1 MARASSANGSEEA
14 WGTLRAPQQQS
25 PAASSLEGAIWRR
38 AGTQTRALDAILY
51 HPQQSHLLR
60 ELCPGVN
67 NQPYLCESGHCC
79 GETGCCTYY
88 YELWWFWLLWTV
100 LILFSCCCAFR
111 HRRAKLRLQQQQRQ
125 REINLLAYHG
135 ACHGTG
141 SVPTSSLLDLRLLST
156 FKPPAYED
164 VVQRPGTP
172 PPPYAVASG
181 CPLTASSECTCCSSA
196 SSCPAHHERT
206 DVASSMNSSHQS
218 DPSHQEGEPGAG
230 MSPAPTPPSCR
241 YRRLTGD
248 SGIELCPCPDSSEGE
263 PVKEARASAIPPDLE
278 NHSLCALVPDPV
290 PQVSPMGLVS
300 SEQHIPQVV
309 LGGRVGSLPT
319 SP

>member
-1 MARASSANGSEEA
+1 MARATGGNGSEEA
-14 WGTLRAPQQQS
+14 WGALRVRQQQVS
-25 PAASSLEGAIWRR
+25 QQLQKPITTAIYFSFPIPCPCLLAGGGGTLGAK
-38 AGTQTRALDAILY
+38 AL
-51 HPQQSHLLR
+51 PCSQLR

-135 ACHGTG
+135 ACHGAG
-141 SVPTSSLLDLRLLST
+141 PVPAGSLLDLRLLSA

-164 VVQRPGTP
+164 VVHRPGTP
-172 PPPYAVASG
+172 PPPYTAATG
-181 CPLTASSECTCCSSA
+181 CPSTASSQCTCCSSA
-196 SSCPAHHERT
+196 SSCPAHHEGT
-206 DVASSMNSSHQS
+206 NVEDVFSHQS
-218 DPSHQEGEPGAG
+218 APPHQEGELGAG
-230 MSPAPTPPSCR
+230 VSPAPTPPSCR

-263 PVKEARASAIPPDLE
+263 PVKEARVSATLREVEDQSP
-278 NHSLCALVPDPV
+278 CAQPLNPA
-290 PQVSPMGLVS
+290 PQVSPAGLAS
-300 SEQHIPQVV
+300 SEGDIP
-309 LGGRVGSLPT
+309 
-319 SP
+319 

>member
-1 MARASSANGSEEA
+1 MARASGRNGSEEA
-14 WGTLRAPQQQS
+14 RGVLQMPQQQS

-88 YELWWFWLLWTV
+88 YELWWFWLLWTL
-100 LILFSCCCAFR
+100 LILFSCFCAFH

-135 ACHGTG
+135 ACHGAG
-141 SVPTSSLLDLRLLST
+141 PVPAGSLLDLRLLSA

-164 VVQRPGTP
+164 VVDHPGTP
-172 PPPYAVASG
+172 PPPYSAASG
-181 CPLTASSECTCCSSA
+181 CPLTASSECTCSSSA
-196 SSCPAHHERT
+196 SSCPTYCEGT
-206 DVASSMNSSHQS
+206 NVEGVSSHQS
-218 DPSHQEGEPGAG
+218 PPPHQDCEPGPG
-230 MSPAPTPPSCR
+230 VTPAPIPASCR

-263 PVKEARASAIPPDLE
+263 PIKEARASVTSPDLE
-278 NHSLCALVPDPV
+278 SQFPCAPPLNPV
-290 PQVSPMGLVS
+290 SQISPVGLAS
-300 SEQHIPQVV
+300 SR
-309 LGGRVGSLPT
+309 GD